1 MWNSFEYILEQKYK
15 DAKSKNVPD
24 KAKLES
30 AKPLVRIATT
40 SQGGNPRSKE
50 ESVMQIAGDIKAIV
64 WQIFRTY
71 MFKMNNQNFV
81 DLEETVIQYEQ
92 LQNWITSHVKITK
105 AESLKLETINLQ
117 FAESYVWLH
126 VKIGSI

>member
-1 MWNSFEYILEQKYK
+1 MEQKYK

-92 LQNWITSHVKITK
+92 LQN
-105 AESLKLETINLQ
+105 
-117 FAESYVWLH
+117 
-126 VKIGSI
+126 